1 MAIPIL
7 PAESVPSRQAYT
19 ITYSNSVEGF
29 PSFYSYIPEQIQGMN
44 QYLYTFKNANLYVHN
59 SNNVDRC
66 TFYEVFTPMSVWSVI
81 NDAPTD
87 TKVFK
92 TIVLNSNDT
101 WGFAGRTD
109 MELGNIDSEYFKLK
123 EGDYFAFIRGINNV
137 PVLESEL
144 PLRSSQGIG
153 SVSTVDI
160 ADPANVVLTYPAKT
174 LNSII
179 SVGDLLYFLSG
190 GVYNLCG
197 VITLITKKVL
207 TAGVETSEIIV
218 DTTTGVGGSTAILP
232 TDYTFFIKNA
242 IAESHGLR
250 GYYMDFIIEND
261 NTDKVEI
268 FVVEADI
275 FKSYP

>member
-1 MAIPIL
+1 MSIPVL
-7 PAESVPSRQAYT
+7 PADSNPSRQAYT
-19 ITYSNSVEGF
+19 ITYSKSVQGF

-66 TFYEVFTPMSVWSVI
+66 TFYEEFTPMSVWSVI
-81 NDAPTD
+81 NEAPTD

-92 TIVLNSNDT
+92 TIVLNSDDN

-109 MELGNIDSEYFKLK
+109 IEYGNIDSEYFKLK
-123 EGDYFAFIRGINNV
+123 EGDYFAFIRGINSV
-137 PVLESEL
+137 PVLSSEL

-153 SVSTVDI
+153 SVLDVDI
-160 ADPANVVLTYPAKT
+160 ADPSNVILTYPAKT

-197 VITLITKKVL
+197 VITSTTKKVL
-207 TAGVETSEIIV
+207 TVGVETSQITV
-218 DTTTGVGGSTAILP
+218 DTTTGVGGSTAVLP
-232 TDYTFFIKNA
+232 SDYTFFIKNA

-268 FVVEADI
+268 FVVETDI

>member
-207 TAGVETSEIIV
+207 TVGVETSEIIV

>member
-81 NDAPTD
+81 NDAPTE

-207 TAGVETSEIIV
+207 TVGVETSEIIV

>member
-109 MELGNIDSEYFKLK
+109 MELRNIDSEYFKLK

-207 TAGVETSEIIV
+207 TVGVETSEIIV

-275 FKSYP
+275 FISYP

>member
-1 MAIPIL
+1 
-7 PAESVPSRQAYT
+7 
-19 ITYSNSVEGF
+19 
-29 PSFYSYIPEQIQGMN
+29 MN

-207 TAGVETSEIIV
+207 TVGVETSEIIV

-275 FKSYP
+275 FISYP

>member
-207 TAGVETSEIIV
+207 TVGVETSEIIV

-275 FKSYP
+275 FISYP